1 MSEPVL
7 SVANLTLDYRTRAA
21 FFRHRHRRALEDVSF
36 EVLRG
41 ETLGVVGGNGSGK
54 STLLRVLAGIY
65 RPNQGTIRRAC
76 DRIML
81 LSLALGF
88 DPELSGRDNALLS
101 GVLLGGSRR
110 AVTAK
115 LDEILAFAELEAR
128 ADDPLKTYSSGM
140 RARLGFSVAL
150 TMQADLLLIDE
161 VLGVGDLEFQQK
173 AKKAMLERI
182 NSEQTVVF
190 VSHSLAMVEQ
200 LCPRVLW
207 LDQGRLVLHGERGK
221 VLPAYRQHQQD
232 KLAHNTKRPVGA
244 PTRPIRQTA

>member
-1 MSEPVL
+1 MPEPVL
-7 SVANLTLDYRTRAA
+7 SLANVTLDYQTRAA
-21 FFRHRHRRALEDVSF
+21 FFRHNQRRALDDVSF

-65 RPNQGTIRRAC
+65 RPNRGEIRRGC
-76 DRIML
+76 EHIML
-81 LSLALGF
+81 LSLSLGF

-101 GVLLGGSRR
+101 GVLLGGRR
-110 AVTAK
+110 RSVTNK

-128 ADDPLKTYSSGM
+128 ADDPIKTYSSGM

-173 AKKAMLERI
+173 AKAAMLERI
-182 NSEQTVVF
+182 NSEQTVVL
-190 VSHSLAMVEQ
+190 VSHSLGMVEQ

-207 LDQGRLVLHGERGK
+207 LDQGRVAMQGERAS
-221 VLPAYRQHQQD
+221 VLNAYRTRQQER
-232 KLAHNTKRPVGA
+232 LARRSP
-244 PTRPIRQTA
+244 PTSACAEQTAR